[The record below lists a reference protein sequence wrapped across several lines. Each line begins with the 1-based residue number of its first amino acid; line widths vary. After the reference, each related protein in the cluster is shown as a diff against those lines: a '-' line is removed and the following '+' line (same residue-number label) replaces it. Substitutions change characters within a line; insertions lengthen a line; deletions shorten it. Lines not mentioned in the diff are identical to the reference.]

1 MKVKKLWFIHELTS
15 NDTSKTAKITKRWY
29 YSAAHWHFGDVL
41 VGNITF
47 LWFLH
52 FLDVSFAINSCINCS
67 FFTFIYS
74 HSMRSGMDDADLPAN
89 YTMSAFTSYAFT
101 RWHLPKLRLRTHNC
115 SLLLIYLPQKDERL
129 SQPGWLTYSGQFT
142 HISGHPSAVGR
153 AQDRES
159 SPVKDRR
166 STTVPCNQ
174 AWLTT
179 RIHTYQSYI
188 QVNLLWDTIIVNYF
202 NY

>member
-1 MKVKKLWFIHELTS
+1 MVYTWVNVKWHIENCKNHKKVILLSST
-15 NDTSKTAKITKRWY
+15 
-29 YSAAHWHFGDVL
+29 HFGDVL

-52 FLDVSFAINSCINCS
+52 FLDVSFAVNSCINCS
-67 FFTFIYS
+67 FFYIYLFTLNALR
-74 HSMRSGMDDADLPAN
+74 HGWCRFTCN
-89 YTMSAFTSYAFT
+89 YTMPAFTSYAFT
-101 RWHLPKLRLRTHNC
+101 RWHLPKLRLRTHNR

-174 AWLTT
+174 AWSTT